1 MAALKIPLQVSCP
14 NCQAGN
20 LPGSPYCGRCGA
32 PLEGIAAGS
41 PPAGPSV
48 SAGAADPMK
57 RFAAEGQDP
66 VVVQLAYARASD
78 ILTTGETIEY
88 VAVANKGSLT
98 HAPDCAVATN
108 KRIILYRKKV
118 LGKVEQDE
126 FIWRDVRNAALKDG
140 RGAVTFTLEAIQGW
154 QMAIEALPKAQ
165 AWRLYELAVA
175 HSPKLAET
183 LLRSTGPMDPG
194 LTLPDGPLVPHSS
207 LELPPTFPAPVPTPA
222 PAPAPLRLP
231 AQQFVNPL
239 PAMNGA
245 AAYEEHAPSTVQE
258 PAPASPTPESV
269 LQAILQQAARDN
281 GAPTRPMPLSAA
293 AFQAPVADAQPVT
306 FSESTPDFGMRSMP
320 RLNSLEQIAVFT
332 GPLTGGLLPARD
344 DSPGSPNELTPSAE
358 VQGTRTPPPTGLA
371 RSSEDAYAQLVRE
384 YGPPADT
391 TPTAPNS
398 SGALG
403 ATDYAEEPMPLP
415 GSMSSGPLLE
425 AAYENGPPVY
435 PEEMVSGGLDTQNL
449 YSHRAGDA
457 ADRITSTSLNGQT
470 DGRGQ
475 AGGRSRRPA
484 GVSRPQITSAARN
497 RQAVA
502 RPETDDPVQKMKQ
515 LKAMLDAGL
524 IDGADYEVKKAEI
537 LSRL

>member
-1 MAALKIPLQVSCP
+1 MAPLKIPLQVSCP

-32 PLEGIAAGS
+32 PLEGIAAVN
-41 PPAGPSV
+41 PPAGLPV
-48 SAGAADPMK
+48 SAAGSADPIN

-66 VVVQLAYARASD
+66 VVVQLAHARASE
-78 ILTTGETIEY
+78 ILTAGEAIEY

-118 LGKVEQDE
+118 LGKVEQDD
-126 FIWRDVRNAALKDG
+126 FNWRDVRNAALKDT
-140 RGAVTFTLEAIQGW
+140 RGTVTFTLEAIQGW

-165 AWRLYELAVA
+165 AWRLYELAVE

-183 LLRSTGPMDPG
+183 LLKSTGPMNPG
-194 LTLPDGPLVPHSS
+194 LVLPDGPLSPHSNPG
-207 LELPPTFPAPVPTPA
+207 LPPTIPAPAGTPS

-231 AQQFVNPL
+231 AQHFVNQQPQ
-239 PAMNGA
+239 MNGA
-245 AAYEEHAPSTVQE
+245 TAYEEHAPASVPE
-258 PAPASPTPESV
+258 PAAANPTPESV

-332 GPLTGGLLPARD
+332 GPLTGGLLSARD
-344 DSPGSPNELTPSAE
+344 DAPVSPHEPHPSPAG
-358 VQGTRTPPPTGLA
+358 QGTRPPPSSGLA
-371 RSSEDAYAQLVRE
+371 RSAEDAYAQLVKD
-384 YGPPADT
+384 YGPPADA
-391 TPTAPNS
+391 TPSVPSSPEAPD
-398 SGALG
+398 

-415 GSMSSGPLLE
+415 GSMSSGPLLA

-435 PEEMVSGGLDTQNL
+435 PEDMISGGLDTQNL
-449 YSHRAGDA
+449 YLHREDS
-457 ADRITSTSLNGQT
+457 ADRITSTNLNGQT
-470 DGRGQ
+470 DRRVQ
-475 AGGRSRRPA
+475 AGGRSRRPS
-484 GVSRPQITSAARN
+484 GVSRPPVSPAARN
-497 RQAVA
+497 RQPAA
-502 RPETDDPVQKMKQ
+502 RPEADDPVQKMKQ